1 MRRYSALAVVWVA
14 MSCLAAMVQAAVGQT
29 PGAQAAGAS
38 PVLSTPGTY
47 SVDEIPA
54 RVLPNGGK
62 SWDLLKGLLPTGE
75 KISVHESVQPVGVPP
90 NPAHSIKH
98 SEVITVIE
106 GTVAFEHDGKSEKVG
121 PGGVIFVAMGTMHA
135 VRNVGSVPARYTVIM
150 IGGDTK

>member
-1 MRRYSALAVVWVA
+1 MKQFRALAVVCSMVLFV
-14 MSCLAAMVQAAVGQT
+14 SAAFGQT
-29 PGAQAAGAS
+29 GLAS
-38 PVLSTPGTY
+38 PVLSGPVLSTPGTY
-47 SVDEIPA
+47 SVDGVSA

-62 SWDLLKGLLPTGE
+62 SWDLLKGVLPTGE
-75 KISVHESVQPVGVPP
+75 KISLHESVQPVGVPP
-90 NPAHSIKH
+90 NPAHSIQH

-135 VRNVGSVPARYTVIM
+135 VRNVGTVPARYTVLM

>member
-1 MRRYSALAVVWVA
+1 MRRCCALAVVWIGV
-14 MSCLAAMVQAAVGQT
+14 SCCAAVAQT
-29 PGAQAAGAS
+29 AADTPQLS
-38 PVLSTPGTY
+38 VLSTPGTY
-47 SVDEIPA
+47 SVEGTTA
-54 RVLPNGGK
+54 RVLANGGK
-62 SWDLLKGLLPTGE
+62 SWDLFKGLLPTGE

-106 GTVAFEHDGKSEKVG
+106 GTVAFEHDGKAEKVG

-135 VRNVGSVPARYTVIM
+135 VRNVGTVPARYMVMM